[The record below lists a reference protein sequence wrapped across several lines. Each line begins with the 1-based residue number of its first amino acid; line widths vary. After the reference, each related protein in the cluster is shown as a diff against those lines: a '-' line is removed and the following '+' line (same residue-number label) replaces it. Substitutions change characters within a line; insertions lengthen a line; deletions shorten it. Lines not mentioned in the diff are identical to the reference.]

1 MLNDTGIDTLSAF
14 RRQMAWYRGKLLKKI
29 SGGC

>member
-1 MLNDTGIDTLSAF
+1 MIRELDTLSAF
-14 RRQMAWYRGKLLKKI
+14 RRQMAWYRGKLLKKL